1 MRTLLFFLLLFFC
14 VTSFS
19 QSKGK
24 IENLILVTIDGC
36 RWQEVFRG
44 ADSSL
49 LFNEKYRKT
58 EAGRLTSKFW
68 DADVNKRREKLFPF
82 LWNTIAKQ
90 GRLYGNRDLNSAF
103 SVRNQTNI
111 SYPGYAEIF
120 TGYADTAI
128 KNNEMVYNK
137 NTNVFEFL
145 NQQKTLKG
153 KVASFASWN
162 RANGYLNIKS
172 SSFFINGGYEDVKGN
187 NLSVMQQTLNN
198 LQQNYVSWEHSRA
211 DHITY
216 LQAKEYLRINKPRV
230 LSIGFAWTD
239 DMAHDGSYPN
249 YLEKVY
255 IMDNMI
261 QDLWGYV
268 QTVPQYKNK
277 TALLVIVDHGRG
289 LADEWRSHGPNT
301 KHANETWLAV
311 IAPGI
316 SPAGEM
322 RNTKTYYND
331 QLAQTIAKM
340 LGYTFTAK
348 HPVGEAIDELIK

>member
-1 MRTLLFFLLLFFC
+1 MRTLLFLLLLFIS
-14 VTSFS
+14 VKTLS
-19 QSKGK
+19 QHKGK
-24 IENLILVTIDGC
+24 VENLILVTIDGC
-36 RWQEVFRG
+36 RWQEVFCG

-49 LFNEKYRKT
+49 LFNDKYRKT

-68 DADVNKRREKLFPF
+68 DADVNKRRKKLFPF
-82 LWNTIAKQ
+82 LWNTVAKQ
-90 GRLYGNRDLNSAF
+90 GRLYGNRDLGSAF
-103 SVRNQTNI
+103 SVRNSTNI

-120 TGYADTAI
+120 TGYVDTAI
-128 KNNEMVYNK
+128 KNNDMVYNK

-145 NQQKTLKG
+145 NRQKALRG

-162 RANGYLNIKS
+162 RANYYLNIQS
-172 SSFFINGGYEDVKGN
+172 STFFINGGYEDVKGD

-211 DHITY
+211 DYITY
-216 LQAKEYLRINKPRV
+216 LHAKEYLRIHNPRV

-261 QDLWGYV
+261 QDLWSHV
-268 QTVPQYKNK
+268 QTLPQYKNK
-277 TALLVIVDHGRG
+277 TALLIMVDHGRG
-289 LADEWRSHGPNT
+289 LGDEWRAHGPKI

-316 SPAGEM
+316 SSAGEM

-331 QLAQTIAKM
+331 QLAQTISKL
-340 LGYTFTAK
+340 LGYTFTAE
-348 HPVGEAIDELIK
+348 HPVGDAINELIK

>member
-1 MRTLLFFLLLFFC
+1 MRTLLFLLL
-14 VTSFS
+14 SFMS
-19 QSKGK
+19 VKCLAQSGGNV
-24 IENLILVTIDGC
+24 ENLILVTIDGC
-36 RWQEVFRG
+36 RWQEVFYG

-49 LFNEKYRKT
+49 LYNEKYRKT
-58 EAGRLTSKFW
+58 EAGRFTSKFW
-68 DADVNKRREKLFPF
+68 DAEVNKRREKLFPF
-82 LWNTIAKQ
+82 LWNTVARQ
-90 GRLYGNRDLNSAF
+90 GRLYGNRDLGSAF
-103 SVRNQTNI
+103 SVRNPTNI

-120 TGYADTAI
+120 TGYVDTAI
-128 KNNEMVYNK
+128 KNNDMVYNK

-145 NQQKTLKG
+145 NRQKALKG

-162 RANGYLNIKS
+162 RANGYLNIQS
-172 SSFFINGGYEDVKGN
+172 STFFINGGYEDVKGD

-211 DHITY
+211 DYITY
-216 LQAKEYLRINKPRV
+216 LQAKEYLRIHNPRV

-261 QDLWGYV
+261 QDLWNYV
-268 QTVPQYKNK
+268 QTVPHYKNK
-277 TALLVIVDHGRG
+277 TALLITVDHGRG
-289 LADEWRSHGPNT
+289 IGDEWRSHGPKT

-311 IAPGI
+311 LAPGI

-331 QLAQTIAKM
+331 QLAQTIAKL
-340 LGYTFTAK
+340 LGYTFTAE
-348 HPVGEAIDELIK
+348 HPVGEAINELIK